1 MCNGRVLMQTS
12 DSTSSGQF
20 GRALEH
26 YRQGALRDADLTLT
40 RLLDSNP
47 RHFDGLHLQGLIA
60 SRLGQP
66 QRAVELLRRAV
77 GIDPGVAA
85 AYRHLGNALR
95 ELGLGNEALSA
106 YGRAI
111 DCRRDFKEAYVNRA
125 TTLLTLGRP
134 APALAD
140 LDHAL
145 AYGADDAHVHILRA
159 SALIDLGRATDAL
172 ASANLALARPP
183 PLPEAHLS
191 RAIACYL
198 TAAYAES
205 LESCDAA
212 LELQPRLA
220 RGHAQRGAALHALG
234 RLDPALQS
242 VDAALALDAR
252 NAFALSIRALCLLDM
267 QRPQSALESCDLAIA
282 LRPDHADAHNTRGL
296 ALADVL
302 RFNDAIASF
311 DRAIALGPTAR
322 EPHFNKGIRLLQLGR
337 FAPGW
342 ELHERRPV
350 VDRAAAAGIAAPRL
364 SGLAGIAGRRVLVY
378 AEQGLGDTLQFC
390 RYTKLLRARGAR
402 VVLAVQD
409 GLCRLLR
416 TLGTDIDV
424 VGLGD
429 IRGDFD
435 WQSPLLSLPGVFG
448 TTLDTIPAGVPYL
461 EADPNAVAAWRQ
473 RLGDEHRLIG
483 IRWQGSTGRADAG
496 RSFGL
501 HHFESLARIP
511 GVRLISLQ
519 KGPGSEQLR
528 ELSAH
533 WVQDL
538 GDDFEPGGPD
548 AFMDVA
554 AVMRSLDLVITSDT
568 SIAHLAGALGRPT
581 WVALKQVPDWR
592 WLLDRDDSP
601 WYPTMRLFRQRRAGD
616 WAAVFERVR
625 LEIEKLERVK
635 K

>member
-1 MCNGRVLMQTS
+1 MQTS
-12 DSTSSGQF
+12 ESTVSGHF
-20 GRALEH
+20 VRALEH
-26 YRQGALRDADLTLT
+26 YRRGALREADLTLT

-66 QRAVELLRRAV
+66 QRAVDLLRRAV

-95 ELGLGNEALSA
+95 DLGLGSEALSA

-111 DCRRDFKEAYVNRA
+111 ECRRDFKEAYVNRA

-140 LDHAL
+140 LDRAL
-145 AYGADDAHVHILRA
+145 ALGAADAHVHLLRA

-172 ASANLALARPP
+172 ASADLALARPP

-198 TAAYAES
+198 TGAYRES

-212 LELQPRLA
+212 LMLEPRLA

-234 RLDPALQS
+234 CLDAALQS
-242 VDAALALDAR
+242 VDRALALDGR
-252 NAFALSIRALCLLDM
+252 NAFAHSIRALCLLDM

-302 RFNDAIASF
+302 RFNDSIASF

-322 EPHFNKGIRLLQLGR
+322 EPHFNKGIRLLQLGH
-337 FAPGW
+337 FVPGW

-350 VDRAAAAGIAAPRL
+350 VDRAAASGISAPRL
-364 SGLAGIAGRRVLVY
+364 SGLEGIAGSRVLLY

-390 RYTKLLRARGAR
+390 RYAMPLQARGAR

-409 GLCRLLR
+409 VLCRLLR
-416 TLGTDIDV
+416 SLGTGVDV
-424 VGLGD
+424 VGLSE

-435 WQSPLLSLPGVFG
+435 WQCPLLSLPGVFG
-448 TTLDTIPAGVPYL
+448 TTLDTIPSGVPYL
-461 EADPNAVAAWRQ
+461 KADPGAVAAWRQ
-473 RLGDEHRLIG
+473 RLGDQGRLIG

-496 RSFGL
+496 RSFSL
-501 HHFESLARIP
+501 QHFEPLARIP

-519 KGPGSEQLR
+519 KGPGSEQLH

-533 WVQDL
+533 WVRDL
-538 GDDFEPGGPD
+538 GDDFEPGAPD
-548 AFMDVA
+548 AFIDVA
-554 AVMRSLDLVITSDT
+554 AVMQCLDLVITSDT

-616 WAAVFERVR
+616 WAGVFERMR
-625 LEIEKLERVK
+625 HEIEKLEAVEK
-635 K
+635 

>member
-1 MCNGRVLMQTS
+1 MQTS
-12 DSTSSGQF
+12 ETIATAQF

-26 YRQGALRDADLTLT
+26 YRLGALREADVILT
-40 RLLDSNP
+40 RLLDASP

-60 SRLGQP
+60 GRLGQP
-66 QRAVELLRRAV
+66 QRAVDLLRRAV
-77 GIDPGVAA
+77 GIDTGVAA

-95 ELGLGNEALSA
+95 ELSLENEALSA

-111 DCRRDFKEAYVNRA
+111 ECRGDFREAYVNRA
-125 TTLLTLGRP
+125 MSLLTLARP
-134 APALAD
+134 ALALAD
-140 LDHAL
+140 LDRAL
-145 AYGADDAHVHILRA
+145 ALGAHDAHVHTLRA
-159 SALIDLGRATDAL
+159 SALIDLGRPTDAL
-172 ASANLALARPP
+172 ASADLALALPP

-198 TAAYAES
+198 TGAYRES

-212 LELQPRLA
+212 LALQPALV

-234 RLDPALQS
+234 RLDAALQS

-252 NAFALSIRALCLLDM
+252 SAFSHSIRALCLLDM
-267 QRPQSALESCDLAIA
+267 QRPQSALESCELAIA

-311 DRAIALGPTAR
+311 DRAIALQPTAR
-322 EPHFNKGIRLLQLGR
+322 EPHFNKGIRLLQRGR
-337 FAPGW
+337 FALGW
-342 ELHERRPV
+342 ELHERRPL
-350 VDRAAAAGIAAPRL
+350 VDRAAAAGILAPRL
-364 SGLAGIAGRRVLVY
+364 STLEDIAGRRVLLY

-390 RYTKLLRARGAR
+390 RYALPLQARGAQ
-402 VVLAVQD
+402 VVLAVQAV
-409 GLCRLLR
+409 LCRLLR
-416 TLGTDIDV
+416 SLGTGIEV

-435 WQSPLLSLPGVFG
+435 WQCPLLSLPGVFG
-448 TTLDTIPAGVPYL
+448 TELETIPANVPYL
-461 EADPNAVAAWRQ
+461 EADPSAVAAWRQ
-473 RLGDEHRLIG
+473 RLGREGRLIG

-501 HHFESLARIP
+501 QHFEPVARIP

-519 KGPGSEQLR
+519 KGPGSEQLH

-533 WVQDL
+533 WARDL
-538 GDDFEPGGPD
+538 GPDFEPGGPD
-548 AFMDVA
+548 SFIDVA
-554 AVMRSLDLVITSDT
+554 AVMQTLDLVITSDT

-616 WAAVFERVR
+616 WDDVFERMR
-625 LEIEKLERVK
+625 LEIERLKDVENR
-635 K
+635 